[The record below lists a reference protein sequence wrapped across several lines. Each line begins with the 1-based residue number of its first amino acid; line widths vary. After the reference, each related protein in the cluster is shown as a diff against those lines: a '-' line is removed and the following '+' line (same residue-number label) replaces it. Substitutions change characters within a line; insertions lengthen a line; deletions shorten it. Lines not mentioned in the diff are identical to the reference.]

1 MKPLSLLATLAAWI
15 SLAVTLVSGAQ
26 GSGVGSVSGTV
37 SNAATGNLL
46 QGAKVEVRG
55 MTQAAFSDR
64 TGHFELSGLA
74 AGEHELIASY
84 VGLEF
89 QTAVVTVGPGAPAR
103 QDFNLTSNI
112 YTMQEFKVLGER
124 EGSAAAIT
132 AQRNADNVK
141 NILSMDSF
149 GTMSNQSAS
158 EMVIRLPGVAGVLSG
173 SGAGLVDGF
182 TVRGMGAGLNN
193 VTVDGG
199 LLTSQNAM
207 NRSAN
212 INNITGGMVEEIE
225 LIKGQT
231 PDKGVDSL
239 GGTVNLKTRSPLSMR
254 EKRRLIYNT
263 SVRYAPSFTE
273 QIPLREQHR
282 AHPLFS
288 VTYQE
293 VFGVLGG
300 ERNLGVAVSGF
311 YSENVQGFFK
321 TIRDFQSTV
330 ASPAYLW
337 DYNTEDNYNNR
348 MHVSMNAKVHYRAS
362 PHSLFTFMAILNDTR
377 ENRRISNAT
386 RAFTSNST
394 GTTGTAGV
402 LPGYTD
408 LITRVRASTASR
420 IEISSTGQNYF
431 NRLRGVEGGGEH
443 EFGPLRLDYGIR
455 HNQTHLNSGSGK
467 AGDLT
472 MSIANIGWIL
482 DRTDSDIHPRF
493 TQTEGVD
500 FLNPAN
506 YRPIANGL
514 TTRNYHQ
521 YQDVEEAR
529 ANVRYELPFAV
540 PTALK
545 TGVAWREQTIGQRR
559 ERHRWTYTGTGPLAP
574 DDSFLSFDTVK
585 TGRRLPFWEA
595 KQFLNEGVTPTN
607 PALWRE
613 DLYYYESQNY
623 INRKSV
629 TETVSAAYIMA
640 QGKAGLSGLLARTG
654 YLTGVRMEK
663 TDTGSWGWVRARVA
677 STAAQQVAD
686 PAGAARRDYANTRR
700 DLEGGYTKSF
710 PSVHLTHDVTRNL
723 KARLSWST
731 SFGRPAPSNLLPNE
745 TISEANRTLT
755 VNNPSLL
762 PQSAENWDAMLDYY
776 FEPVGYLSAGWFHKK
791 ITDFIA
797 SSVEAGTIATGADNG
812 FDGEYSGFTKLT
824 SLNAGTAY
832 VQGWEFSYQQQFTFL
847 PGLFKGLSGAANYTV
862 LDTHGDF
869 GGPDS
874 LRTGEV
880 AGFIPKTGNASISW
894 RYRSFSTRVLYN
906 YTSDYTSSYSRSNV
920 ALNLY
925 RRARSVINT
934 SFGWQLR
941 PAVSLTLDLD
951 NLTNE
956 PQVFYRG
963 FRNRIQSHVVN
974 GMTMNFGVSGRF

>member
-1 MKPLSLLATLAAWI
+1 MHRSNALALFTACLSFAFALPGMTLAAN
-15 SLAVTLVSGAQ
+15 AGT
-26 GSGVGSVSGTV
+26 VSGTA

-46 QGAKVEVRG
+46 QGAKIEVRG
-55 MTQAAFSDR
+55 TNLSALTDR
-64 TGHFELSGLA
+64 TGRYELSGLA
-74 AGEHELIASY
+74 TGEHELVASY
-84 VGLEF
+84 VGLDA
-89 QTAVVTVGPGAPAR
+89 QTAVVTVAR
-103 QDFNLTSNI
+103 GSPLRRDFNLTSGI
-112 YTMQEFKVLGER
+112 YTMQEFKVTGER

-141 NILSMDSF
+141 NVLAMDSF

-231 PDKGVDSL
+231 PDRGVDSL

-254 EKRRLIYNT
+254 EKRRLIYNL
-263 SVRYAPSFTE
+263 SARYAPPFTE

-293 VFGVLGG
+293 VFGVFGG

-321 TIRDFQSTV
+321 TIRDFQSTL

-348 MHVSMNAKVHYRAS
+348 MHVSMNAKVHYRHS
-362 PHSLFTFMAILNDTR
+362 PHSLFTFLGVLNDTR
-377 ENRRISNAT
+377 ENRRIGNAT
-386 RAFTSNST
+386 RAFSTNST

-402 LPGYTD
+402 LPGYTN
-408 LITRVRASTASR
+408 LVTQVRASTASR
-420 IEISSTGQNYF
+420 IELTSTGQNYF

-443 EFGPLRLDYGIR
+443 EFGALKLDYGIR

-482 DRTDSDIHPRF
+482 DRTTSDIHPRF
-493 TQTEGVD
+493 TQTEGAD
-500 FLNPAN
+500 FTNSAN
-506 YRPIANGL
+506 YRPTANGL
-514 TTRNYHQ
+514 ASRNYHQ

-529 ANVRYELPFAV
+529 GNVRYELPFAV

-545 TGVAWREQTIGQRR
+545 AGVHWREQTIGQRR
-559 ERHRWTYTGTGPLAP
+559 ERHRWNYTGTGPLAP
-574 DDSFLSFDTVK
+574 DTSFLSFDTVK

-595 KQFLNEGVTPTN
+595 KQFLNEGVTPVD

-640 QGKAGLSGLLARTG
+640 QGRAGLSGLLARTG
-654 YLTGVRMEK
+654 YIAGVRTEK
-663 TDTGSWGWVRARVA
+663 TETESGGWVRARVA
-677 STAAQQVAD
+677 STTAQQLAD
-686 PAGAARRDYANTRR
+686 PVGSARRDYASTRR
-700 DLEGGYTKSF
+700 ELAGGYTKSF
-710 PSVHLTHDVTRNL
+710 PSIHLTHDVTRNL

-745 TISEANRTLT
+745 TISEPNRTLA

-776 FEPVGYLSAGWFHKK
+776 FEPVGYFSAGWFRKR

-797 SSVEAGTIATGADNG
+797 SGVEVGTIATGADNG
-812 FDGEYSGFTKLT
+812 YDGEYSGFTKLT
-824 SLNAGTAY
+824 SLNAGTAF

-847 PGLFKGLSGAANYTV
+847 PGLLKGLGGAANYTV

-869 GGPDS
+869 GGASS

-894 RYRSFSTRVLYN
+894 RYRSFSTRLLYN
-906 YTSDYTSSYSRSNV
+906 YTSDYTSSYSRGNL

-925 RRARSVINT
+925 RRARSVINV
-934 SFGWQLR
+934 SFAYLLR
-941 PAVSLTLDLD
+941 PAVSLTLDID
-951 NLTNE
+951 NITNE
-956 PQVFYRG
+956 PQVFFRG
-963 FRNRIQSHVVN
+963 FRDRIQSHVVN
-974 GMTMNFGVSGRF
+974 GVSMNFGVSGRF